1 MVLRTVRSEVLK
13 YKSMIRLSLKEQ
25 QVIKQTILQ
34 YDPQAKIYLFGS
46 RVDRHKQGG
55 DIDLLIISDNL
66 KPHILGKI
74 RWQLW
79 EILGVQK
86 IDLVLSDSQL
96 STAFARIAYE
106 QGVLLE

>member
-1 MVLRTVRSEVLK
+1 
-13 YKSMIRLSLKEQ
+13 MIRLSSTEQ

-46 RVDRHKQGG
+46 RVDRHKKGG

-66 KPHILGKI
+66 KPKTINKI

-86 IDLVLSDSQL
+86 IDLVLADQQL
-96 STAFARIAYE
+96 STAFARTAYE
-106 QGVLLE
+106 QGVLIE

>member
-1 MVLRTVRSEVLK
+1 
-13 YKSMIRLSLKEQ
+13 MIRLSSTEQ

-46 RVDRHKQGG
+46 RVDKHKKGG

-66 KPHILGKI
+66 KPNTIGKI

-86 IDLVLSDSQL
+86 IDLVLADQQL
-96 STAFARIAYE
+96 STTFARIAYE
-106 QGVLLE
+106 QGVLIE